1 LKNPSIAIFYTNFTT
16 NYLLVLQ
23 YQFFKT
29 KVYMYATFLALHSIF
44 RWLVLASLVYAIF
57 TSIEGIVSK
66 RPYNKTDNI
75 IRIITNTISHTQ
87 LLIGFTLYFV
97 LSPVTQYFLKNGS
110 EENHQM
116 WFFGI
121 YHIAMMLL
129 SIVIMTIGGAIA
141 KRATNDHK
149 KFKTIAIW
157 FSLALL
163 FILLAIPWFRPY
175 LRNF

>member
-1 LKNPSIAIFYTNFTT
+1 
-16 NYLLVLQ
+16 
-23 YQFFKT
+23 
-29 KVYMYATFLALHSIF
+29 MYATFLALHSIF